1 MPDRIGWLSEYEF
14 EYLRLYKLYGIDRT
28 AKQERELNEIA
39 RLLYP
44 PVSKKLDELRFNTDH
59 VMIEAAYNIAMSGGK
74 RAGYILLVNRGLGV
88 EYARYKY
95 LEHLECIPFYKRE
108 RKYREIKAYSLDVL
122 LMNGYE
128 YNHGLKCR
136 RLGGKERYEYVVY
149 G

>member
-1 MPDRIGWLSEYEF
+1 MPDYIGWLSEYEF

-44 PVSKKLDELRFNTDH
+44 PVSKELGHGNDH
-59 VMIEAAYNIAMSGGK
+59 VMIKAAYNIAMTGGK
-74 RAGYILLVNRGLGV
+74 KAGFLVYTVNGRDV
-88 EYARYKY
+88 EYMNWNALRYMEGTP
-95 LEHLECIPFYKRE
+95 LHHRE
-108 RKYREIKAYSLDVL
+108 RKYRKFGVVCLDGL
-122 LMNGYE
+122 LSKGYE

-136 RLGGKERYEYVVY
+136 RLGGKERYEYVIY

>member
-28 AKQERELNEIA
+28 AKQERELSEIA

-44 PVSKKLDELRFNTDH
+44 PVSKKLNELRFKADH
-59 VMIEAAYNIAMSGGK
+59 VMIEAAYGIAMSGGK
-74 RAGYILLVNRGLGV
+74 RSGYILLVNRGLDV
-88 EYARYKY
+88 EYASYDY
-95 LEHLECIPFYKRE
+95 LQFIEFDPFYKRE
-108 RKYREIKAYSLDVL
+108 RRYREIQAISLDGL
-122 LMNGYE
+122 LSKGYE

-149 G
+149 D

>member
-44 PVSKKLDELRFNTDH
+44 PVSEELGNGNDH
-59 VMIEAAYNIAMSGGK
+59 VMIKAAYNIAMTGGK
-74 RAGYILLVNRGLGV
+74 KAGYLVYTRRGFQV
-88 EYARYKY
+88 EYKRYEAVRS
-95 LEHLECIPFYKRE
+95 LEATPRHHRDIR
-108 RKYREIKAYSLDVL
+108 YRSFDVVNLDGL
-122 LMNGYE
+122 LRNGYE
-128 YNHGLKCR
+128 YNHGLKTR
-136 RLGGKERYEYVVY
+136 RLGNERFKYRLY